1 MEGGMPGMGGQQAA
15 PETPPAIT
23 KVRVVMLTDKGQ
35 IASEI
40 VPIDTTQ
47 EVADGWYRV
56 TIPFSK
62 LSGPA
67 LTDGKQLQ
75 QVGIFGDVKEYMWVG
90 RVQMLSETQPLKADA
105 GANRTVKAKDEVSF
119 TAAAQPNDAP
129 ARYKWDF
136 DDWDGIQEDA
146 TGRTTT
152 WRFME
157 PGFYTVTLTVTD
169 PGNQKLTQVGHMDIL
184 VTK

>member
-1 MEGGMPGMGGQQAA
+1 MISKM
-15 PETPPAIT
+15 
-23 KVRVVMLTDKGQ
+23 RVVLLTDKGQ

-40 VPIDTTQ
+40 VDIDKTQ
-47 EVADGWYRV
+47 EVAKGWYRV
-56 TIPFSK
+56 TIPFAK

-90 RVQMLSETQPLKADA
+90 RVQMLSETQPLKADI
-105 GANRTVKAKDEVSF
+105 GPNRTVKLKEEVTF

-146 TGRTTT
+146 TGRTVT
-152 WRFME
+152 WKFME
-157 PGFYTVTLTVTD
+157 AGFYTVTLTVSD
-169 PGNQKLTQVGHMDIL
+169 PANQKLTQVSHMDVL